1 MLLHSFL
8 TVAAG
13 PPYGRLQLYEGPTMS
28 TLLRTLAAAG
38 TLAAAVIVAPP
49 AVQAIEV
56 PAAAPVMAELMF
68 VQNAASV
75 EIGAGGRTLTLKG
88 VSPTTLFFSD
98 RPVRIAGHYRND
110 EYLQFWK
117 AGPDTFLKDPPNA
130 TLSAFQKGKDELH
143 DVVVTLRNP
152 RLAGNDLTYDI
163 TVVSGT
169 LPPAG
174 AGPVSM
180 FIDIIGLPFTP
191 LSFAGVARRTAYR
204 TVVWGSAAAAGA
216 AAAAAAHP
224 YPAAPTTVVYT
235 TPAPTV
241 HVTETV
247 QPAPSVNSAQAAA
260 VAKLK
265 ELKSLQTQGLITE
278 AQYQAGSQ
286 KLLQEIVQ

>member
-1 MLLHSFL
+1 ML
-8 TVAAG
+8 A
-13 PPYGRLQLYEGPTMS
+13 
-28 TLLRTLAAAG
+28 LAAIAS
-38 TLAAAVIVAPP
+38 TPTVR
-49 AVQAIEV
+49 AIEV
-56 PAAAPVMAELMF
+56 PAAAPAMAQLMF
-68 VQNAASV
+68 VQNAANV
-75 EIGAGGRTLTLKG
+75 EFGAGGRTLTLKG

-117 AGPDTFLKDPPNA
+117 NGPDTFLKDPPNA
-130 TLSAFQKGKDELH
+130 TLSAFQKGKEELH

-152 RLAGNDLTYDI
+152 RLAGSDLTYDI

-169 LPPAG
+169 LPPSG

-204 TVVWGSAAAAGA
+204 TVVWGSAAAA
-216 AAAAAAHP
+216 AAHP
-224 YPAAPTTVVYT
+224 YYAAPAPVVYT
-235 TPAPTV
+235 TPAPV
-241 HVTETV
+241 VQVTEKV
-247 QPAPSVNSAQAAA
+247 QSTPSVSSTQAAA